1 MKPNIREKL
10 ETYASPKG
18 IDLSVIM
25 AWGST
30 EDMPEVEMPE
40 ISAET
45 VYLEIKDKL
54 SMLDSDEFLKL
65 IHMFL
70 MEKESILQ

>member
-25 AWGST
+25 A
-30 EDMPEVEMPE
+30 
-40 ISAET
+40 
-45 VYLEIKDKL
+45 
-54 SMLDSDEFLKL
+54 
-65 IHMFL
+65 
-70 MEKESILQ
+70 